1 MSAAPDAGQEPRGP
15 VGAGAPRSLDADAAT
30 LALIRNEIK
39 VEKRVGEGS
48 GRVFR
53 FLTGRRHGLG
63 WFLPRYLRAIGP
75 RWPDELLAK
84 WCEDGRCT
92 VDGQVVGAQWQV
104 VPGRQVELTI
114 APLPDEGHRPPPLAL
129 LWHDRAIAFANKPT
143 GQLAHQ
149 AGKQLSGTLL
159 NQLQDWAVTQD
170 IDPNE
175 VRLINRIDRE
185 TSGIVIA
192 TFDLAAHQNLA
203 AQLDERCI
211 RKAYRAICCG
221 VPEPR
226 DGDWREPLGPLG
238 AHTIRRGVLADG
250 QASHTEYHVEEV
262 AADGLHAVIRLEL
275 HTGRQHQIRV
285 HATHHG
291 HPLVGDWVYGQG
303 VSELPGQALHAWV
316 VECVH
321 PLSGEALRVEAP
333 FPPAL
338 AALWAKLRS
347 GGAATPVELTPD
359 QRSKIA
365 LPSLA

>member
-1 MSAAPDAGQEPRGP
+1 MSEADASAGQEPRGP
-15 VGAGAPRSLDADAAT
+15 VGAGAPRSTAV

-39 VEKRVGEGS
+39 VEKRVGAGGE
-48 GRVFR
+48 RVFR
-53 FLTGRRHGLG
+53 FATGRRHGLG

-84 WCEDGRCT
+84 WCDDGRCT

-104 VPGRQVELTI
+104 LPGRQVELRI
-114 APLPDEGHRPPPLAL
+114 APLPDEGHKPPPLDL
-129 LWHDRAIAFANKPT
+129 LWHDRHVVFANKPT

-159 NQLQDWAVTQD
+159 NQLQDWATAQGL
-170 IDPNE
+170 DPNE

-192 TFDLAAHQNLA
+192 TLDLTAHQRLA
-203 AQLDERCI
+203 VQLDDRAI
-211 RKAYRAICCG
+211 RKAYRAICVG

-238 AHTIRRGVLADG
+238 EHTIRRGVREDG

-262 AADGLHAVIRLEL
+262 AVDGRHAVVRLEL

-291 HPLVGDWVYGQG
+291 HPLVGDWVYGQPIA
-303 VSELPGQALHAWV
+303 ELPGQALHAWV
-316 VECVH
+316 VECAH
-321 PLSGEALRVEAP
+321 PMSGEPLRIEAP
-333 FPPAL
+333 FPPQL
-338 AALWAKLRS
+338 AALWQRLRA
-347 GGAATPVELTPD
+347 GGAATPVELSAD
-359 QRSKIA
+359 QRSK
-365 LPSLA
+365 LGQ

>member
-1 MSAAPDAGQEPRGP
+1 MADHPDSQ
-15 VGAGAPRSLDADAAT
+15 T

-39 VEKRVGEGS
+39 VEKRVEGGE
-48 GRVFR
+48 RVFR
-53 FLTGRRHGLG
+53 FATGRRHGLG

-75 RWPDELLAK
+75 RWPDELLAR
-84 WCEDGRCT
+84 WCDDGRCT
-92 VDGQVVGAQWQV
+92 VDGAVVGAAWQV
-104 VPGRQVELTI
+104 VPGRLVELRI
-114 APLPDEGHRPPPLAL
+114 APLPDEGHRPPPLDL
-129 LWHDRAIAFANKPT
+129 LWHDRSVAFANKPT

-159 NQLQDWAVTQD
+159 NQLQDWAATQG

-192 TFDLAAHQNLA
+192 TLALEAHQRLA
-203 AQLDERCI
+203 AQLEARGI
-211 RKAYRAICCG
+211 RKAYRAICRG

-238 AHTIRRGVLADG
+238 EHTIRRGVLPDG

-262 AADGLHAVIRLEL
+262 AAGGAWSAIRLEL

-291 HPLVGDWVYGQG
+291 HPLLGDWVYGEPIA
-303 VSELPGQALHAWV
+303 ELPGQALHAWV
-316 VECVH
+316 VECAH
-321 PLSGEALRVEAP
+321 PLTGEPLRVEAP

-338 AALWAKLRS
+338 AALWQRLRT
-347 GGAATPVELTPD
+347 GGAPTAIPLTGD
-359 QRSKIA
+359 QVSKLG
-365 LPSLA
+365 LPPLP